1 MIIDSCN
8 TFFPLSYAYILILL
22 PIWGGEIKKKKCPA
36 ARETRHEE
44 ILIQRNVTQTEML
57 MKSDNIKRCTYMYIA
72 LLFRQLASIR
82 TKIVNPRHCTVDA
95 KKTQFTWWSI
105 APKVAESV
113 QVCIMLKKWNKLP
126 ITFKN
131 FVIIDPCNAFFS
143 LSCAYILIQLTI
155 HIHQ

>member
-72 LLFRQLASIR
+72 LLFFPSACEDKNKRCKLWAFNGECV
-82 TKIVNPRHCTVDA
+82 KNPKYMLFNCPKSCGVCPGMHDA
-95 KKTQFTWWSI
+95 QEVK
-105 APKVAESV
+105 
-113 QVCIMLKKWNKLP
+113 
-126 ITFKN
+126 
-131 FVIIDPCNAFFS
+131 
-143 LSCAYILIQLTI
+143 
-155 HIHQ
+155 

>member
-8 TFFPLSYAYILILL
+8 TFFPLILIF
-22 PIWGGEIKKKKCPA
+22 WFCCQFGEAKLREKKCPA

-44 ILIQRNVTQTEML
+44 ILIQRNVTRTEML

-72 LLFRQLASIR
+72 LLFRQLARIR
-82 TKIVNPRHCTVDA
+82 TKIVNSRHCTVNA
-95 KKTQFTWWSI
+95 KKNQFTWRSI

-113 QVCIMLKKWNKLP
+113 QVCIMLKKWNRLP

-131 FVIIDPCNAFFS
+131 FVIIDPYNAFFS
-143 LSCAYILIQLTI
+143 LSCAYILILLPI